1 MIVSTALNEIDI
13 VAVATTLLAWIGHA
27 LVFGTLVAGLT
38 WLLVR
43 LLRGRVSAGLQ
54 MALWS
59 IVLIKFLVPI
69 GPGWS
74 FSLGSTYERLSARI
88 TGAGAVDPE
97 LDIGFRSQAATSV
110 GERTPSNATLSA
122 WPWQWQT
129 VVAAGYVLA
138 VVALGVARVRSYRA
152 FRARCLA
159 LPEGDEATRRL
170 VQDVCHRLR
179 VVPTPLIRISDE
191 SRAPFVM
198 GIVRPLLVLSRRQLV
213 RPDELETVVVH
224 EVTHLRRGDMLVR
237 CLQCLAGTVLFFW
250 PVVAWVNRRIDR
262 VREHACDERALRY
275 GKLTASGYARCL
287 LSAVQPPRPHRLTYQ
302 PACMAGSPSTIE
314 RRINVILAFPS
325 RSRRQP
331 VWGLLTVAILVA
343 WGGFT
348 LTGVADDSKAQYA
361 NTEEDMRLHAKDVYD
376 RINEYAAGDL
386 DGNGEVTK
394 DECWAFVAAVALQQ
408 PGALLADYPEA
419 DQNEDGKL
427 GVVEAYQFV
436 RGDLD
441 LTKVHKEY
449 EFAVQKTKKSG
460 DKQRAKGLKGEM
472 FAAEMAA
479 YHVILDRRAQ
489 FVAGMNGEPTRA
501 EVKAIAVKVA
511 QFEAR
516 TKSKAKGKK
525 GSLDETLAKIAGL
538 EKKAAGMRSKAAEL
552 DGDKAARYEKKA
564 QHFEQEAAEMTAEL
578 VSGLT
583 SKIAKL
589 EGAGQQEK
597 ADDLKVILEK
607 LEAK

>member
-1 MIVSTALNEIDI
+1 MSTALSEIDI
-13 VAVATTLLAWIGHA
+13 PAVATTLLEWIGHA

-38 WLLVR
+38 WLLIR
-43 LLRGRVSAGLQ
+43 PLRGRVSAGLQ

-59 IVLIKFLVPI
+59 IVLVKFLVPA

-88 TGAGAVDPE
+88 TGPGTVGPE
-97 LDIGFRSQAATSV
+97 LEIGFRSQAATSV
-110 GERTPSNATLSA
+110 GERTPSGATVSA
-122 WPWQWQT
+122 WPWSWQI
-129 VVAAGYVLA
+129 VVAAGYLLVVL
-138 VVALGVARVRSYRA
+138 ALGVTRIQSYRA

-159 LPEGDEATRRL
+159 LPEADEATRRL
-170 VQDVCHRLR
+170 VRDVCRRLR
-179 VVPTPLIRISDE
+179 VVPMPLVRISDE

-198 GIVRPLLVLSRRQLV
+198 GIVRPLLVLSRRQFV

-224 EVTHLRRGDMLVR
+224 EITHLRRGDMLVR

-287 LSAVQPPRPHRLTYQ
+287 LSAVQPPPAHRLTYQ

-314 RRINVILAFPS
+314 RRIDVILTFPN
-325 RSRRQP
+325 RSRRRP
-331 VWGLLTVAILVA
+331 VWGLLAVAILVA

-348 LTGVADDSKAQYA
+348 LTGVAEDSKTQYA
-361 NTEEDMRLHAKDVYD
+361 NTEEDMRLHAQAVYD
-376 RINEYAAGDL
+376 QVNEYAAGDL
-386 DGNGEVTK
+386 DGSGEVTK

-408 PGALLADYPEA
+408 PQTLLADYPQA
-419 DQNEDGKL
+419 DQNQDGKL

-441 LTKVHKEY
+441 LTKLHKEY
-449 EFAVQKTKKSG
+449 ELAVKQTKKSG
-460 DKQRAKGLKGEM
+460 DKQQAKELKAEM

-489 FVAGMNGEPTRA
+489 FVAEMNGEPTRD
-501 EVKAIAVKVA
+501 EVKAIAEKVA
-511 QFEAR
+511 QFEA
-516 TKSKAKGKK
+516 KKKVKK

-538 EKKAAGMRSKAAEL
+538 EKKAAGMRDKAAQL
-552 DGDKAARYEKKA
+552 DGDKAAKYEAKA
-564 QHFEQEAAEMTAEL
+564 QQLEQEAADMTAKL
-578 VSGLT
+578 IQGLT
-583 SKIAKL
+583 GKIAKL
-589 EGAGQQEK
+589 EAAGQQEK
-597 ADDLKVILEK
+597 ADELKAILAE
-607 LEAK
+607 LEAD

>member
-1 MIVSTALNEIDI
+1 MSTALSEIDI
-13 VAVATTLLAWIGHA
+13 AAVAMTLLEWIGHA

-38 WLLVR
+38 WLLIR
-43 LLRGRVSAGLQ
+43 PLRGRVSAGLQ

-74 FSLGSTYERLSARI
+74 LSLGSTYERLSARI
-88 TGAGAVDPE
+88 TGVGALGPE
-97 LDIGFRSQAATSV
+97 IETGFTSLV
-110 GERTPSNATLSA
+110 TPSADARTPRGTTV
-122 WPWQWQT
+122 PTWQWQT
-129 VVAAGYVLA
+129 FVAAGYLLV
-138 VVALGVARVRSYRA
+138 VVALGIARIQSYRA
-152 FRARCLA
+152 FRARCRA

-170 VQDVCHRLR
+170 VRDVCRRLR
-179 VVPTPLIRISDE
+179 VAPIPLIRISDE

-198 GIVRPLLVLSRRQLV
+198 GIARPLLVLSRRQLV

-287 LSAVQPPRPHRLTYQ
+287 LSAVQPPRTHRLTYQ

-325 RSRRQP
+325 RSRRRP

-361 NTEEDMRLHAKDVYD
+361 NTEEDMRLHAKTVYD
-376 RINEYAAGDL
+376 QVNEYAAGDL

-408 PGALLADYPEA
+408 PGALLADYPQA

-460 DKQRAKGLKGEM
+460 DKQRAKELKGEM

-489 FVAGMNGEPTRA
+489 FVAGMNGEPTRD
-501 EVKAIAVKVA
+501 EVKAIAEKVA
-511 QFEAR
+511 QFEAK
-516 TKSKAKGKK
+516 TKSKAKK

-552 DGDKAARYEKKA
+552 DGDKAAKYEAKA
-564 QHFEQEAAEMTAEL
+564 QQLEQEAATMTAKL
-578 VSGLT
+578 VSGLK

-589 EGAGQQEK
+589 EAAGQQEK
-597 ADDLKVILEK
+597 VDELKALLAE

>member
-1 MIVSTALNEIDI
+1 MSTALSEIDI

-38 WLLVR
+38 WLLLR
-43 LLRGRVSAGLQ
+43 PLRGRVSAGLQ

-59 IVLIKFLVPI
+59 IVLVKFLIPT

-74 FSLGSTYERLSARI
+74 FSLVSTYDRLSSHV
-88 TGAGAVDPE
+88 TGGGTVAADTETGFGLKAAGAMDDHVP
-97 LDIGFRSQAATSV
+97 GSAT
-110 GERTPSNATLSA
+110 ALS
-122 WPWQWQT
+122 WQWQWQI
-129 VVAAGYVLA
+129 VVAAGYVLIVA
-138 VVALGVARVRSYRA
+138 ALGAARIQSYRA

-170 VQDVCHRLR
+170 VRDVCRRLH
-179 VVPTPLIRISDE
+179 VAPMPLTRISDE

-287 LSAVQPPRPHRLTYQ
+287 LSAVQPPRTHRLTYQ

-325 RSRRQP
+325 RSRRRP

-361 NTEEDMRLHAKDVYD
+361 NTEEDMRLHAQAVYD
-376 RINEYAAGDL
+376 QINEYAAGDL

-408 PGALLADYPEA
+408 PGALLADYPQA

-441 LTKVHKEY
+441 LTQVHKEY
-449 EFAVQKTKKSG
+449 EFTVQKTKKSG
-460 DKQRAKGLKGEM
+460 DKQRAKELKAEM

-489 FVAGMNGEPTRA
+489 FVAAMNGEPTLK
-501 EVKAIAVKVA
+501 EVKAIAEKVA
-511 QFEAR
+511 QFEAE
-516 TKSKAKGKK
+516 TKVKK
-525 GSLDETLAKIAGL
+525 GSLDETMAKIAGL
-538 EKKAAGMRSKAAEL
+538 KKKAAGMRSKAAEL
-552 DGDKAARYEKKA
+552 DGDKAAKYEEKA
-564 QHFEQEAAEMTAEL
+564 QQLEQEAATMTAKL
-578 VSGLT
+578 VSGLK

-589 EGAGQQEK
+589 EAAGQQEK
-597 ADDLKVILEK
+597 ADELKALLAE